1 MKTIILINI
10 NEDPRKLVSK
20 LVNILSYYNTEYCMR
35 SEKLEVYL
43 EDLLVKMRR
52 VEVNSGIFVTN
63 HNLSLPE
70 YAHYL
75 RTFATTNRVRF
86 IIIK

>member
-10 NEDPRKLVSK
+10 NEYPKNLVSK

-63 HNLSLPE
+63 KDLSLE
-70 YAHYL
+70 
-75 RTFATTNRVRF
+75 RNFR
-86 IIIK
+86 

>member
-10 NEDPRKLVSK
+10 NENPRELVLKLG
-20 LVNILSYYNTEYCMR
+20 NILSYYNTEYCMR

-43 EDLLVKMRR
+43 EDLLVKMRHIKINNGMLATNKDLKIER
-52 VEVNSGIFVTN
+52 NLSEINMFKN
-63 HNLSLPE
+63 HNKIKI
-70 YAHYL
+70 
-75 RTFATTNRVRF
+75 

>member
-1 MKTIILINI
+1 MKTILII
-10 NEDPRKLVSK
+10 RVPKIAPL
-20 LVNILSYYNTEYCMR
+20 YYALLKVHNSSDYC
-35 SEKLEVYL
+35 KAD
-43 EDLLVKMRR
+43 EDLNHYLYNLYLDMRDD
-52 VEVNSGIFVTN
+52 NSKSGIFVTS

>member
-1 MKTIILINI
+1 MRPVLITIMNKHSFEREYYECLYELGHFYYLIQ
-10 NEDPRKLVSK
+10 DD
-20 LVNILSYYNTEYCMR
+20 
-35 SEKLEVYL
+35 
-43 EDLLVKMRR
+43 EDLNHYLYNLYLDMRDD
-52 VEVNSGIFVTN
+52 NLKSGIFVTS